1 MEPMADFELVW
12 NDETLKPEEFDGFF
26 VGWEN
31 PPPPEVAHKVFMNA
45 SEYCLAR
52 VDGKLAGFITVFTD
66 GFYIA
71 YIPLLEVRPEFQR
84 RGIGKAL
91 VRAAVERYKDYYK
104 LDVLC
109 DLRSVLFYQ
118 QLGFQWVSGAT
129 LVNYERQS
137 TGRP

>member
-1 MEPMADFELVW
+1 MPEFELIW
-12 NDETLKPEEFDGFF
+12 NDETLKPEEFEGFF
-26 VGWEN
+26 VGWPN
-31 PPPPEVAHKVFMNA
+31 PPSPEVAYRAFKGA

-52 VDGKLAGFITVFTD
+52 VNGELVGFITVFTD

-71 YIPLLEVRPEFQR
+71 YIPLLEVRPDYQR

-91 VRAAVERYKDYYK
+91 VRAAVERYKDFYK

-129 LVNYERQS
+129 LVNLDRQS
-137 TGRP
+137 TGRT